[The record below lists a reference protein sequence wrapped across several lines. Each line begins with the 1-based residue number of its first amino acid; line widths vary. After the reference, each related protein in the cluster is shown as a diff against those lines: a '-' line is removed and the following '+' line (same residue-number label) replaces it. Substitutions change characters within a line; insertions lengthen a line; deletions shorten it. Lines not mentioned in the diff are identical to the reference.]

1 MSRIGKK
8 PVDVPEN
15 VQVTIDGRHVVV
27 ESGGARQEMTY
38 QPGVRVE
45 WGENERELR
54 VSIDQSLANDRQ
66 TRAMWGTTRS
76 LLHNMVQGV
85 TKGFEKRLEV
95 VGVGWTASVD
105 GQSLELR
112 VGYAAP
118 VNIPIPPG
126 LDVSV
131 NRNVISVKGVDKRE
145 VGQFAARVRDVRRPD
160 PYKGKG
166 IKYEDETIRRKA
178 GKVFGS

>member
-8 PVDVPEN
+8 PVEVPDN
-15 VQVTIDGRHVVV
+15 VQVTIDGRHVTVQ
-27 ESGGARQEMTY
+27 SGQARLEMTHE
-38 QPGVRVE
+38 PGVRIE
-45 WGENERELR
+45 WAQNERQLR
-54 VSIDQSLANDRQ
+54 VSIDDALANDRQ

-95 VGVGWTASVD
+95 VGVGWSASVA

-112 VGYAAP
+112 LGYAYP
-118 VNIPIPPG
+118 VKIPIPPG
-126 LDVSV
+126 LHVSV
-131 NRNVISVKGVDKRE
+131 ERNVISVKGIDKRE
-145 VGQFAARVRDVRRPD
+145 VGHFAALVRDARRPD

-166 IKYEDETIRRKA
+166 VKFEGETSRRKA